1 MAGKVF
7 GIDCCGTVTKAGKD
21 APLEVGD
28 VVFGVAKM
36 PQSGS
41 IAEYTIAG
49 ACNVAKLPK
58 DWKVEEG
65 TSIGVAY
72 NTALTGFQEAG
83 MIEKYKE
90 NPEKPPVE
98 SILVI
103 GASGGC
109 GIAALQLAKGMGI
122 PQIIGICSSKNA
134 QFCKDNGAT
143 DIIAYDDNEAVEKF
157 LKEEAGKIDIIYDSA
172 TSSGGGE
179 TYSQNE
185 KYLNL
190 LKQPKTA
197 DAAAA
202 AATAPSYLT
211 LNGPASHWL
220 RKFTLGKPTSDPRLC
235 LVLTKHSTEFLELVV
250 ELLNKAKLKPVL
262 DCVCEFTESGVR
274 EGYTKLKSRRAKGK
288 IVVKISDPDA

>member
-21 APLEVGD
+21 ASLEVGD

-49 ACNVAKLPK
+49 ASTVAKLPK
-58 DWKVEEG
+58 DWTVEEG
-65 TSIGVAY
+65 TSIGTAY

-83 MIEKYKE
+83 MIQKYEE

-122 PQIIGICSSKNA
+122 PKIIGICSSKNA

-143 DIIAYDDNEAVEKF
+143 DIIAYDDNDAVEKF
-157 LKEEAGKIDIIYDSA
+157 LKEEAGNIDIIYDSA

-185 KYLNL
+185 KFLNL
-190 LKQPKTA
+190 LKQPKTS
-197 DAAAA
+197 DAA
-202 AATAPSYLT
+202 TTPSYLT

-235 LVLTKHSTEFLELVV
+235 LVLTQHSTEFLELVV
-250 ELLNKAKLKPVL
+250 ELLGKAKLKPVL
-262 DCVCEFTESGVR
+262 DCVCEFTENGVS
-274 EGYTKLKSRRAKGK
+274 EGYKKLKSRRAKGK